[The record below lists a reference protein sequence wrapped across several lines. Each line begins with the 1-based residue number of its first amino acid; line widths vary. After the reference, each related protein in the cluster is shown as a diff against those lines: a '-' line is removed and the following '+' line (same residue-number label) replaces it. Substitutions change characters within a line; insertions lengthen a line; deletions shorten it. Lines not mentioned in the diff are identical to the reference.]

1 MINELLIIIFAPLI
15 AGVIAWALDIKG
27 VREIIGV
34 IGAAVPLA
42 YLIKLYSEVDAGN
55 TIRYSTNFGGFTFD
69 FALTH
74 LSWIFAMI
82 AGVVGLA
89 AVLGMVSTSRN
100 SYEWLFALMSLSG
113 VYGVFLA
120 YDLMGF
126 FLFWE
131 LMTFGSFMMVLK
143 YNRSASL
150 KYFVLSIIGAYA
162 MLLAIG
168 MIYAKVG
175 SFSFIEVYKALS
187 QDAAMGAVGAGTIF
201 SRGEMAA
208 IFGLFLVAFGVKA
221 GTFPLHVWAP
231 DAYSETNQSYT
242 AMFSGVLSK
251 TGVYGFI
258 LIYMLLG
265 YRLIVEFGTFRSVP
279 KFGYIIAFLG
289 GLTIV
294 IGGILAALQEDIR
307 KLFAYSSIS
316 QIGYILVAIGVGS
329 ALSIEA
335 GIYHAIS
342 HALFKGLFFL
352 IVATIVYRTGK
363 TEFKDMG
370 GLAEKM
376 PFTFAMAFVA
386 ILSLAGI
393 PPMVGFASKWLI
405 FEAVISQNMPILGG
419 MVFFGSAI
427 GFVYL
432 IRFTYA
438 VWFGQR
444 PTDLDD
450 VKDAPLPLAIG
461 MAILALLNVVF
472 GIAPGIVAQEL
483 NKVFGSDVIGGTIW
497 ELNIGVGKYSGLLIT
512 IWLVIGMLVAAI
524 IYFLGAR
531 VRRVPVTDTYQSGNP
546 VTMDY
551 NLTIRRNFFLPLK
564 EALSFWLRISFDKLY
579 RDIAKTTE
587 DFADTLRNYVYNG
600 NVQSYAWYLAI
611 VLLILAIWGV

>member
-1 MINELLIIIFAPLI
+1 MINELIIIIFAPLI

-27 VREIIGV
+27 IRELFGV
-34 IGAAVPLA
+34 AGAAIPLA
-42 YLIKLYSEVDAGN
+42 YLIKLYPTVDAEGMIQY
-55 TIRYSTNFGGFTFD
+55 TLNFADFTFE
-69 FALTH
+69 FLLTH
-74 LSWIFAMI
+74 MSWIFAMI

-89 AVLGMVSTSRN
+89 AVLGMVSTSKN
-100 SYEWLFALMSLSG
+100 GYEWLFALMSLTG
-113 VYGVFLA
+113 VYGIFIA
-120 YDLMGF
+120 YDLLGF
-126 FLFWE
+126 FIFWE
-131 LMTFGSFMMVLK
+131 IMTFGSFMMVLK
-143 YNRSASL
+143 YNRGASL
-150 KYFVLSIIGAYA
+150 KYFILSVIGAYA
-162 MLLAIG
+162 MLIAIG
-168 MIYAKVG
+168 LIYAKVG
-175 SFSFIEVYKALS
+175 SFAFADIRSAFYRDALS
-187 QDAAMGAVGAGTIF
+187 LTVGGPTLF
-201 SRGEMAA
+201 SRGEVAF
-208 IFGLFLVAFGVKA
+208 IFGLFLLAFGVKA
-221 GTFPLHVWAP
+221 GMFPLHVWAP

-258 LIYMLLG
+258 LIYILIG
-265 YRLIVEFGTFRSVP
+265 YRLLYEFGTIRTVP

-289 GLTIV
+289 GLTIIV
-294 IGGILAALQEDIR
+294 GGLLAALQEDIR

-316 QIGYILVAIGVGS
+316 QIGYILVGIGVGT

-335 GIYHAIS
+335 AIYHAIS

-352 IVATIVYRTGK
+352 IVATIIYRTGK

-376 PFTFAMAFVA
+376 PVTFAMAFVA

-393 PPMVGFASKWLI
+393 PPLVGFASKWLI

-450 VKDAPLPLAIG
+450 TKDAPLPLAIG
-461 MAILALLNVVF
+461 MGILAVLNVVF
-472 GIAPGIVAQEL
+472 GIAPGLVAQEL
-483 NKVFGSDVIGGTIW
+483 NKIFGREVIGGTIW
-497 ELNIGVGKYSGLLIT
+497 ELNIGVGKYNGLLIT
-512 IWLVIGMLVAAI
+512 VWLVVGLLIAAI
-524 IYFLGAR
+524 VYFLGAG
-531 VRRVPVTDTYQSGNP
+531 VRKVPVTDTYQSGNP

-564 EALSFWLRISFDKLY
+564 EALSFWLRISFDRFYK
-579 RDIAKTTE
+579 DIGKTVE
-587 DFADTLRNYVYNG
+587 DFAETMRNYVYNG
-600 NVQSYAWYLAI
+600 NAQSYAWYFAI
-611 VLLILAIWGV
+611 VLLILAMWGV

>member
-1 MINELLIIIFAPLI
+1 MNELMIIIFAPLI

-27 VREIIGV
+27 VREAIGV

-42 YLIKLYSEVDAGN
+42 YLVKLYPTVMGGELIQYNVTFA
-55 TIRYSTNFGGFTFD
+55 GFTFN
-69 FALTH
+69 FTLAPMGM
-74 LSWIFAMI
+74 IFAMI

-89 AVLGMVSTSRN
+89 AVLGIVSTARS
-100 SYEWLFALMSLSG
+100 SYEWLFALMSLT
-113 VYGVFLA
+113 GVFGIFLS
-120 YDLMGF
+120 YDLLGF
-126 FLFWE
+126 FIFWE
-131 LMTFGSFMMVLK
+131 IMTFGSFMMVLK
-143 YNRSASL
+143 YNRKASL
-150 KYFVLSIIGAYA
+150 KYFVLSVIGAYA
-162 MLLAIG
+162 MLVAIG
-168 MIYAKVG
+168 IIYAKVG
-175 SFSFIEVYKALS
+175 SFSFVEVYRAFS
-187 QDAAMGAVGAGTIF
+187 QDAALGMVGGATVF
-201 SRGEMAA
+201 SRSEIAL

-231 DAYSETNQSYT
+231 DAYTETNQSYT

-258 LIYMLLG
+258 LIYMLMG
-265 YRLIVEFGTFRSVP
+265 YRLMAEFGAFRSAP
-279 KFGYIIAFLG
+279 AFGYIIAFLG
-289 GLTIV
+289 GLTIIV
-294 IGGILAALQEDIR
+294 GGLLAALQEDIR

-316 QIGYILVAIGVGS
+316 QIGYILVGIGVGT

-335 GIYHAIS
+335 AIFHAIS

-363 TEFKDMG
+363 TTFADMG

-393 PPMVGFASKWLI
+393 PPLVGFASKWVL
-405 FEAVISQNMPILGG
+405 FEAVISQNLPILGG

-450 VKDAPLPLAIG
+450 TKDAPLPLAIG

-472 GIAPGIVAQEL
+472 GVAPGLVAREL
-483 NKVFGSDVIGGTIW
+483 NKVIGEEAITGTIW
-497 ELNIGVGKYSGLLIT
+497 ELNLGFGRYNALAILIYLIVGI
-512 IWLVIGMLVAAI
+512 VIAGI
-524 IYFLGAR
+524 IYFLGAK
-531 VRRVPVTDTYQSGNP
+531 VRKVPVTDTYQSGNP
-546 VTMDY
+546 VTMEY

-564 EALSFWLRISFDKLY
+564 EALAFWLRISFDKLY
-579 RDIAKTTE
+579 RDIGSWVE
-587 DFADTLRNYVYNG
+587 DLAEVLRNYVYNG
-600 NVQSYAWYLAI
+600 NAQSYAWYLAI
-611 VLLILAIWGV
+611 VLVILAIWGV